1 MPVRLQKM
9 NDVEVKKLAPFD
21 CQQPLSH
28 CYFVDFPKKFLFLED
43 VLQTTLQEANID
55 FLYFYIRFNGLM
67 EDNVTTHCRN
77 THLTLNY
84 LADVD
89 GDLYVQ
95 IDIRDVH
102 DLIHT
107 FPLIELI
114 THNMD
119 DLTLFSTAPNL
130 QVVAL
135 IADSLGDSRT
145 FTVDHRDDRPV
156 TLFVPEV
163 YAWSFSIYSNDY
175 TCQSEALSAL
185 LQKIFKQPIE
195 LLSAND

>member
-1 MPVRLQKM
+1 M
-9 NDVEVKKLAPFD
+9 
-21 CQQPLSH
+21 
-28 CYFVDFPKKFLFLED
+28 
-43 VLQTTLQEANID
+43 
-55 FLYFYIRFNGLM
+55 
-67 EDNVTTHCRN
+67 TTHCRN

-163 YAWSFSIYSNDY
+163 YARSFSIYSNDDTY
-175 TCQSEALSAL
+175 QSEALSAL
-185 LQKIFKQPIE
+185 LQKSFKQPIE
-195 LLSAND
+195 LLTAND